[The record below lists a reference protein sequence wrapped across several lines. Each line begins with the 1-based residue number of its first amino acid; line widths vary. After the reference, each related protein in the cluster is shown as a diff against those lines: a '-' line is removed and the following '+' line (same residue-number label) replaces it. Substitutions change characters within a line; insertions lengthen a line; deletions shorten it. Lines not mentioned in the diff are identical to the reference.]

1 MLYFVFSAAQ
11 SSTIYFRFPWRSFHL
26 PACSSLSARQLLTSK
41 ASVCSPS
48 GTSAGIRSSVSL
60 LIIWEVFKENILWGL
75 KHGKISLLRLLF
87 SSGLLSEL
95 CFHYLNIYASL
106 LRKVSKASQSFSKNQ
121 DVNIIDC
128 AWNTWTSFEPILS
141 QSFIFVLILSLFVCF
156 LLLLF

>member
-1 MLYFVFSAAQ
+1 
-11 SSTIYFRFPWRSFHL
+11 
-26 PACSSLSARQLLTSK
+26 
-41 ASVCSPS
+41 
-48 GTSAGIRSSVSL
+48 
-60 LIIWEVFKENILWGL
+60 LWGL

-121 DVNIIDC
+121 DVNIINC

-141 QSFIFVLILSLFVCF
+141 QCFIFVFWFNISLERNRDPLMAAFASPRAHLRTANNFRSFHAVIICNPVCKLVSKRKRKKTDPNSF
-156 LLLLF
+156 D